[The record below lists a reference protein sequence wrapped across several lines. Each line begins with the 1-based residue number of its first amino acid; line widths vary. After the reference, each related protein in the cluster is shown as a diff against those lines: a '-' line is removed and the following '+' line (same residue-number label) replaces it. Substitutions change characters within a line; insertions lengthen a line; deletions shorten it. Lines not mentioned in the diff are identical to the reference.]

1 MLNACP
7 IESLLLSPKV
17 VSKKTTIK
25 REKERERK
33 ERSSKQINQNNRA
46 LSDSNDNKVVNLRH
60 RI

>member
-7 IESLLLSPKV
+7 IESLLLSPKI
-17 VSKKTTIK
+17 VSKKITIK
-25 REKERERK
+25 GEKERERK

-46 LSDSNDNKVVNLRH
+46 LSDSNDNKVINSRC